1 MTGPWNPDS
10 DPTSDA
16 AKRLRRL
23 RVLFDGALELPASDR
38 EAWLA
43 RETSGDRALQ
53 SEVEA
58 LITASDAT
66 DARLSPASAFA
77 QFTRTWDTHLEGQ
90 RLGPYVVERLIG
102 SGGMG
107 AVFEAVRVD
116 DQYRKRVAIKVVR
129 REIGSEISLAR
140 FRRERQILASLSHPN
155 VATLLDGGVMPDGRP
170 FLAMEYVEGEP
181 ITKWCAAR
189 RTPIRELLQL
199 FRQLCAAVA
208 HAHKNLVVHYDIKP
222 ANVLVT
228 PDGVV
233 KLLDFGIAKLIVSD
247 GAESDLPVTR
257 GESRVFTPEYAS
269 PEQVRGDTLSTASD
283 IYSLGVVLFELL
295 AGERPC
301 ATPGAG
307 VGDVELPG
315 ALRGELGQITLMA
328 LRREPERRY
337 ASADALSEDLRRYLD
352 GFPVSARRDTSRYRM
367 AKFVSRNRTAV
378 AGISVAAIAMLV
390 GASIAIVQG
399 RTARFQQRRAERV
412 ASFLQGLLGASDVSW
427 ASPTRIAQVNPT
439 VADALDSAARRLPS
453 ELAGEPLIRA
463 SLHRT
468 IGRALLFHS
477 RQADAKAQLDS
488 SYAIHARVLGP
499 DNAEIA
505 TDLHFLAYTT
515 VGTVTAD
522 SSESILHR
530 AVAMMQRH
538 RPDTI
543 DDYVPALHDLAYF
556 IALRGR
562 LAESESLFALV
573 VRNEAARPA
582 PRRALLAITD
592 QSLGL
597 SLWNEGKFDTAIV
610 LMKRSAARFDS
621 LPTADLGERASALET
636 LASALVSSGHAGDA
650 LPYLLEA
657 RPIVMKV
664 YGPRSPTLVQL
675 GVSLGDAYVGRGDT
689 ARGDREARAAIAFG
703 DSLPTG
709 SENARF
715 QAEWTYTRSLRKQKR
730 FAEAEV
736 YARRQYALAGK
747 SVREI
752 PYFWADASFMLG
764 AVLVDRGKLAEAE
777 PYMLDSY
784 RTARE
789 KLGTTN
795 VRAARTLPL
804 LVAIYD
810 GLGRRAAADSLMGQM
825 PDSMRTRVDSTRGR
839 L

>member
-1 MTGPWNPDS
+1 
-10 DPTSDA
+10 
-16 AKRLRRL
+16 
-23 RVLFDGALELPASDR
+23 VLFDGATELPASER
-38 EAWLA
+38 QAWLV

-66 DARLSPASAFA
+66 DARLSPASTFA
-77 QFTRTWDTHLEGQ
+77 QFARALDAQLEGQ

-107 AVFEAVRVD
+107 AVFEAVRAD

-129 REIGSEISLAR
+129 REMGSEMSLAR

-155 VATLLDGGVMPDGRP
+155 VATLLDGGVTPDGRP

-181 ITKWCAAR
+181 ITKWCDAR
-189 RTPIRELLQL
+189 RTPIRERLQL

-233 KLLDFGIAKLIVSD
+233 KLLDFGIAKLVVAD
-247 GAESDLPVTR
+247 GAESDMPATR

-269 PEQVRGDTLSTASD
+269 PEQVRGDALSTASD

-295 AGERPC
+295 AGRRPQP
-301 ATPGAG
+301 TPDAG
-307 VGDVELPG
+307 VAEHELPR

-352 GFPVSARRDTSRYRM
+352 GFPVSARRDTTRYR
-367 AKFVSRNRTAV
+367 ATKFVSRNRTAV
-378 AGISVAAIAMLV
+378 AAATVAAVAVLA

-399 RTARFQQRRAERV
+399 RTARFQRERAERV

-427 ASPTRIAQVNPT
+427 ASPTRIAQANPS
-439 VADALDSAARRLPS
+439 VVDALDSAARRLPN
-453 ELAGEPLIRA
+453 ELASEPLIRA

-468 IGRALLFHS
+468 IGRALLVHA
-477 RQADAKAQLDS
+477 RAADGKTQLDS
-488 SYAIHARVLGP
+488 AYAIHLRALGA
-499 DNAEIA
+499 DNSEVA

-515 VGTVTAD
+515 VGVVTAD
-522 SSESILHR
+522 STESILHR
-530 AVAMMQRH
+530 SVAMMQRH

-543 DDYVPALHDLAYF
+543 EDYVPALHDLALL
-556 IALRGR
+556 IASRGR

-573 VRNEAARPA
+573 VRHETARA
-582 PRRALLAITD
+582 SPRRALLAITD

-621 LPTADLGERASALET
+621 LPTADLAEHASALET

-657 RPIVMKV
+657 KPIVMKV
-664 YGPRSPTLVQL
+664 FGPKSPTLVQL

-709 SENARF
+709 SEGARF

-730 FAEAEV
+730 FADAEL
-736 YARRQYALAGK
+736 YARRQYALGEK
-747 SVREI
+747 SVKEI

-777 PYMLDSY
+777 AYLLDSY
-784 RTARE
+784 RTARD

-810 GLGRRAAADSLMGQM
+810 GLGRRSAADSLMRQM
-825 PDSMRTRVDSTRGR
+825 PDTMRARVDSTRATR
-839 L
+839 R

>member
-1 MTGPWNPDS
+1 MTGPWHPDP

-77 QFTRTWDTHLEGQ
+77 QFTRTWDAHLEGQ

-181 ITKWCAAR
+181 ITKWCDAR
-189 RTPIRELLQL
+189 RAPVRERLQL

-295 AGERPC
+295 AGERPRT
-301 ATPGAG
+301 TPGAG

-378 AGISVAAIAMLV
+378 AAMSVAAIAMLV

-488 SYAIHARVLGP
+488 AYAIHARVLGP
-499 DNAEIA
+499 DNSEVA

-650 LPYLLEA
+650 LSYLLEA

-825 PDSMRTRVDSTRGR
+825 PDSMRTRVDSTRAR
-839 L
+839 R